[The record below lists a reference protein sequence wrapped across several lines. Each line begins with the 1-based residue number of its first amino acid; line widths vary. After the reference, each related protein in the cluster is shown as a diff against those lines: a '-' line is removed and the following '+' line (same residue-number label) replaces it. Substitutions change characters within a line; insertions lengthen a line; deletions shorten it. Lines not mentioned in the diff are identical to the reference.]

1 MKNYPPEF
9 KRDAVALYESRPGAT
24 IAGVGADLGISSETL
39 RNWIRAARQERG
51 ESGRPGRRPQAGD
64 SGGEASLEAVEAE
77 NAALRRR
84 VRELEE
90 GPVFR
95 RGDALVNRFQFVAKH
110 AATFGVKRL
119 CGIVGIA
126 RSSFYH
132 WLSAAPARAERQ
144 RRDEALAE
152 QIRAIHA
159 EHDGTYGSPRITA
172 ELRERGRL
180 VNRKRVERIMRAF
193 AIVGVHLR
201 KKIRTTLSEASGRR
215 VPDLLQRDF
224 TADVPNRR
232 YVGDITYLP
241 IADGT
246 HLYLATVI
254 DLCSRKLAGWSI
266 TDHMRTDLV
275 AEALR
280 AAARDRGRLD
290 GAIFHSDHG
299 AQYSSKQFAELCSEL
314 GVVQS
319 MGAVGSSADNAAAES
334 FNATL
339 KRETLQGRTSWP
351 TARHARLEVFR
362 WASRYNT
369 RRRHSKLGQR
379 APQSYETAFRSTSST
394 LAPAA

>member
-1 MKNYPPEF
+1 
-9 KRDAVALYESRPGAT
+9 T
-24 IAGVGADLGISSETL
+24 IAGIAADLGISAETL
-39 RNWIRAARQERG
+39 RNWIRAARAERG
-51 ESGRPGRRPQAGD
+51 EPGRSGRRPRAGD
-64 SGGEASLEAVEAE
+64 SGGEASLETVEAE

-90 GPVFR
+90 ERDILRKAARYFAG
-95 RGDALVNRFQFVAKH
+95 GDALVNRFQFVADH
-110 AATFGVKRL
+110 AGAFGVKRL
-119 CGIVGIA
+119 CRIVGIA

-144 RRDEALAE
+144 RRDQALAE

-159 EHDGTYGSPRITA
+159 EHDGTYGAPRITA
-172 ELRERGRL
+172 ELRELGRL

-201 KKIRTTLSEASGRR
+201 RKVRTTVPEASSRK
-215 VPDLLQRDF
+215 VADLLQRDF
-224 TADVPNRR
+224 TADAPNRR

-266 TDHMRTDLV
+266 ADHMRTELV
-275 AEALR
+275 ADALR
-280 AAARDRGRLD
+280 AAAHDRGGLD

-299 AQYSSKQFAELCSEL
+299 AQYSSKQFADLCAEL

-339 KRETLQGRTSWP
+339 KRETLQGRTSWS
-351 TARHARLEVFR
+351 TARDARLEVFR

-369 RRRHSKLGQR
+369 RRRHSRLGQR
-379 APQSYETAFRSTSST
+379 APQTYETAFHSTSST
-394 LAPAA
+394 LASAA